1 MPATEEPNLLASER
15 RSPSQRKSSLR
26 LAGPIRRLLP
36 SRWRTSVACAAVLVL
51 STLLMVPA
59 FDSPAPALDEGLL
72 VAYPAQMLKGAWPQR
87 DFYDPYGPGSVVTVA
102 AAYEIFGESLQ
113 TERLVGAAY
122 RLAIIGAAFG
132 LALCWGLG
140 AAIVGAILVGATLV
154 GSVGAPASIGYWALA
169 LLGYMLL
176 ARGLLRPTERNRKL
190 IPAAGVLLGA
200 SLLMRIDFL
209 AATVLATVPAALVI
223 PARERKRFIA
233 GLSAGVALLLL
244 HFTVVGPHAVW
255 RSLQIGL
262 GARGK
267 PERPP
272 FISDLAEIVA
282 LYALATILL
291 LAAGFLL
298 ERRARRDPEARVLLG
313 AGLWGVG
320 MGAFALTK
328 LDVPHVIIS
337 SQAVLAMLPVAA
349 VVLARGDLLRRPTP
363 AAARRFAIAAVSAI
377 GFFACA
383 EAIRFPIYHQLK
395 ELLTGSREPSALVS
409 NAGRSFRL
417 ADPRQAQEAQ
427 STIATLDRLAHPGNT
442 LFVGPRDL
450 RIAGTNGVF
459 FYFLLPQLRPA
470 SYFMDVDQ
478 HTINRPSNGF
488 TRELPRADFLVLE
501 AGPPPN
507 STTELGPPTANEI
520 VAKRF
525 CLRSE
530 SGVYR
535 VYQRCH

>member
-1 MPATEEPNLLASER
+1 MPAIEQADLVAGER
-15 RSPSQRKSSLR
+15 RSSSNRKLSMR
-26 LAGPIRRLLP
+26 WAAPFRRWP
-36 SRWRTSVACAAVLVL
+36 APRWRTPAACVAVLVL

-209 AATVLATVPAALVI
+209 AATALATVPAALVI
-223 PARERKRFIA
+223 PARDRKRFIA
-233 GLSAGVALLLL
+233 GVSAGVALLLV
-244 HFTVVGPHAVW
+244 HFAVVGPHAVW

-262 GARGK
+262 GARSR
-267 PERPP
+267 PQRPP
-272 FISDLAEIVA
+272 FASDLAEIVA

-320 MGAFALTK
+320 MGSFALTK
-328 LDVPHVIIS
+328 LDVPHTIIS
-337 SQAVLAMLPVAA
+337 SLAVLAMLPVAA
-349 VVLARGDLLRRPTP
+349 IVLARGDLLQRPTP
-363 AAARRFAIAAVSAI
+363 TAARRVAIAAVSAV

-383 EAIRFPIYHQLK
+383 EAIRFPLYHQVK
-395 ELLTGSREPSALVS
+395 ELLTGSREPSLLVS

-417 ADPRQAQEAQ
+417 ADPQQAQEAQ
-427 STIATLDRLAHPGNT
+427 STLATLDRLAHQGDS
-442 LFVGPRDL
+442 LFVGPQDL
-450 RIAGTNGVF
+450 RTAGTNGVF

-488 TRELPRADFLVLE
+488 ARELPRADFLVLE

-507 STTELGPPTANEI
+507 STTDLGPPTANEI

-530 SGVYR
+530 SGMYR
-535 VYQRCH
+535 LYQRCH